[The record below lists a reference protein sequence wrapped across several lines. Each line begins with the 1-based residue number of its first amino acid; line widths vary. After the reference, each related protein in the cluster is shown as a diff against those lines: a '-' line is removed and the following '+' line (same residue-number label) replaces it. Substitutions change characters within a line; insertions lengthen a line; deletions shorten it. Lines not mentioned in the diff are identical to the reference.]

1 MRLSFFLPYSNYMII
16 AVNTR
21 LSKAEQSEGYEHFM
35 FALLDRLTVQYPQ
48 HRFIFIFDRPFDEK
62 YKFAKNVL
70 PVIAG
75 PETGNSLR
83 LQYWL
88 HFRIPAI
95 LRKHKADVFVS
106 MEGTCSNR
114 TKKPQCLLLTDL
126 CFLQTPQPAKEPL
139 TGFYKKY
146 MPSFL
151 AKAKRVAVVSAF
163 SRQVIADHYKINAGD
178 MDVISPGVE
187 DIFKPGDWDEKE
199 LTREKYADGKGYFL
213 FSGDID
219 RRSNIINLL
228 KAFTLFKKRQK
239 SNMLLLIAGNADAA
253 FKKELQTYALRHEV
267 KLLENLSI
275 TELAKITAAA
285 YAMVYPV
292 LYTDLALP
300 ALQAI
305 RCGVPVVCSNTGAL
319 PAILGDAA
327 LYAGPCNM
335 DDIAQNM
342 MLVYKDEQKA
352 KALVL
357 AGNALPGQYRWDQSA
372 DGLMRSILKAY
383 NN

>member
-1 MRLSFFLPYSNYMII
+1 M
-16 AVNTR
+16 
-21 LSKAEQSEGYEHFM
+21 
-35 FALLDRLTVQYPQ
+35 
-48 HRFIFIFDRPFDEK
+48 
-62 YKFAKNVL
+62 
-70 PVIAG
+70 
-75 PETGNSLR
+75 
-83 LQYWL
+83 
-88 HFRIPAI
+88 
-95 LRKHKADVFVS
+95 
-106 MEGTCSNR
+106 
-114 TKKPQCLLLTDL
+114 
-126 CFLQTPQPAKEPL
+126 
-139 TGFYKKY
+139 
-146 MPSFL
+146 
-151 AKAKRVAVVSAF
+151 
-163 SRQVIADHYKINAGD
+163 
-178 MDVISPGVE
+178 
-187 DIFKPGDWDEKE
+187 
-199 LTREKYADGKGYFL
+199 
-213 FSGDID
+213 
-219 RRSNIINLL
+219 
-228 KAFTLFKKRQK
+228 
-239 SNMLLLIAGNADAA
+239 
-253 FKKELQTYALRHEV
+253 RHEV

-327 LYAGPCNM
+327 LYAGPGNM

-372 DGLMRSILKAY
+372 DGLMRSILNAY